1 MFTDSNKYSK
11 YVVAFSASAFTIIQ
25 GVDFVFL
32 KMGIEIDYM
41 ATLLVLLL
49 IAFFVG
55 LYIVWNKQKPSA
67 KAPKVAKSSAKRWT
81 LYLNIFVTL
90 GLHTGWLVATL
101 LSG

>member
-32 KMGIEIDYM
+32 KMGIEINYM

-49 IAFFVG
+49 VAFFVG
-55 LYIVWNKQKPSA
+55 LYFVWKNQKPSGA
-67 KAPKVAKSSAKRWT
+67 SIKATKKSNKRWT

-90 GLHTGWLVATL
+90 LWIVFSLH
-101 LSG
+101 